1 MMAQSPTQSD
11 NSVKRKIKLLKLGVD
26 ILTIYKDNTRT
37 TEKRLHACEKGC
49 RLLVLFIIS
58 AAIAIACIL
67 PGFFGLYPFAGN
79 FFESLGLWLTLS
91 LVIYFIELY
100 IFWKGI
106 IILYLTS
113 QQIGIKWRG
122 WGLVCGMI
130 PIAHL
135 VMLIVLLYTAW
146 TEIKVER
153 AKLELNQNRIK
164 QQICK
169 TKYPLL
175 LIHGVFFRDSKL
187 LDYWG
192 RIPDELRQN
201 GAMVYYGHQDSSSSV
216 MNSAQKIAKRIKEII
231 QETGC
236 EKINIIAHSKGGLD
250 ARAAIATQGIAQY
263 VASLT
268 TINTPHRGCSF
279 VTYLLNEFSQ
289 KQIDE
294 LADTYNTAALT
305 MGDDKPDF
313 VAAISDLTKERC
325 QKFNEEIKDD
335 PNIYYQSVGSI
346 MNGAY
351 SGRFP
356 LNFSY
361 GIVKS
366 CDGPNDG
373 LVGSDSCQWGEHFQL
388 LTVKGRRG
396 ISHGDMIDL
405 NRENIPGFDV
415 REFYVQLV
423 SALKSKGF

>member
-1 MMAQSPTQSD
+1 MSNTLTQPNSD
-11 NSVKRKIKLLKLGVD
+11 VKRKIKLMKFGINL
-26 ILTIYKDNTRT
+26 LTIYKDSIRT
-37 TEKRLHACEKGC
+37 TEKRLNACEKGC
-49 RLLVLFIIS
+49 RLLILFLAS
-58 AAIAIACIL
+58 TALAIACIL
-67 PGFFGLYPFAGN
+67 PGYFGLYPFAGN
-79 FFESLGLWLTLS
+79 FFESMGLWLTLS
-91 LVIYFIELY
+91 LVIYFVELY

-106 IILYLTS
+106 IILYFTS

-122 WGLVCGMI
+122 WGLACGMV
-130 PIAHL
+130 PVAHL
-135 VMLIVLLYTAW
+135 VMLFVLLITAM
-146 TEIKVER
+146 TEIKFER
-153 AKLELNQNRIK
+153 AKLRLNQSRK
-164 QQICK
+164 DQQICK
-169 TKYPLL
+169 TKYPILL
-175 LIHGVFFRDSKL
+175 VHGVFFRDSKL

-201 GAMVYYGHQDSSSSV
+201 GALIFYGHQDSSSSI
-216 MNSAQKIAKRIKEII
+216 MDSAQKLAKRIKEII

-268 TINTPHRGCSF
+268 TINTPHRGCAF
-279 VTYLLNEFSQ
+279 VDYLLKEFSQ
-289 KQIDE
+289 EQIDE

-313 VAAISDLTKERC
+313 ITAISDLTKERC

-346 MNGAY
+346 MNAAFG
-351 SGRFP
+351 GHFP

-361 GIVKS
+361 GLVKS
-366 CDGPNDG
+366 FDGPNDG
-373 LVGSDSCQWGEHFQL
+373 LVGSDSPKWGEKFQL
-388 LTVKGRRG
+388 LTVKGKRG

-423 SALKSKGF
+423 SDLKSKGF